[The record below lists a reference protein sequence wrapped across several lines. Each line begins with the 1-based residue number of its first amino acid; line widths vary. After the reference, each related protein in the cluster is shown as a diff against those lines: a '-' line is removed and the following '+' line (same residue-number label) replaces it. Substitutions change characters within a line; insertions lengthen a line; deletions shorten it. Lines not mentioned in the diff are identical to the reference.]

1 MRKKVS
7 KERLNI
13 LTTKDIKRNIPF
25 FHKKDIRSD
34 FPLFIEALSFEDSL
48 REQHGHILAYVEL
61 DGSVGYNF
69 PSSQVRVPRL
79 ILDVNI
85 IFCLFYVLQSRR
97 G

>member
-1 MRKKVS
+1 MPQYSDNKGH
-7 KERLNI
+7 
-13 LTTKDIKRNIPF
+13 KRNIPF

-34 FPLFIEALSFEDSL
+34 FPLFIEALSFEDSF